1 MTTDELE
8 RLRDAMRRAIEVY
21 IDRGVD
27 EVAEEMATILQEALD
42 GES

>member
-1 MTTDELE
+1 MNPTDLE
-8 RLRDAMRRAIEVY
+8 RLREAMQRAIDVY

-42 GES
+42 DEQ